1 MSLRKS
7 NIVSL
12 NEMEKRN
19 PLVHYET
26 VINTIKN
33 EQSDDLVKNIKDIN
47 LGIYDPERKIKEL
60 KALMETLKEMK
71 KMVVHY
77 YEKLSKEKSNSS
89 PKSLKD
95 SYLIL
100 MNRLDEIHKILNE
113 LLNQTS
119 LNDPLLVPNHL
130 KNTNKITNNNIA
142 KNPLFGTNHLNN
154 YIPFN
159 EYTKKVGNERNDFEK
174 KLGNKTKNE
183 LLKNIENNLD
193 GIKKMDKNKLLKQSL
208 YNRVMKSKNR
218 SKRLTPSVK
227 KMKNEL
233 YYHPKKYQSNK
244 ILKYKLIN
252 KRKTELLKNVE
263 NNLKSM
269 NKTVKNELL
278 KKQQLYNKISK
289 IKNRSNR
296 LTPSINKMKN
306 ELYYHPKK
314 YISKTGIHKSPR
326 RPSTIT
332 NFKLKSPTRKVYKPK
347 PRPIAKNPLF
357 VPNHLNNYNPFNEY
371 TKKVGNERNDF
382 EKKLGNKTKNEL
394 LKNIENNLD
403 DIKKMDKN
411 KSPRPIAKT
420 PMVEKKTRKVYKP
433 KPRPI
438 AKTPMVEKKTR
449 KVYL

>member
-1 MSLRKS
+1 
-7 NIVSL
+7 
-12 NEMEKRN
+12 
-19 PLVHYET
+19 
-26 VINTIKN
+26 
-33 EQSDDLVKNIKDIN
+33 
-47 LGIYDPERKIKEL
+47 
-60 KALMETLKEMK
+60 
-71 KMVVHY
+71 
-77 YEKLSKEKSNSS
+77 
-89 PKSLKD
+89 
-95 SYLIL
+95 
-100 MNRLDEIHKILNE
+100 
-113 LLNQTS
+113 
-119 LNDPLLVPNHL
+119 
-130 KNTNKITNNNIA
+130 
-142 KNPLFGTNHLNN
+142 
-154 YIPFN
+154 
-159 EYTKKVGNERNDFEK
+159 
-174 KLGNKTKNE
+174 
-183 LLKNIENNLD
+183 
-193 GIKKMDKNKLLKQSL
+193 MDKNKLLKQSL

-326 RPSTIT
+326 RPSTKT

-347 PRPIAKNPLF
+347 
-357 VPNHLNNYNPFNEY
+357 
-371 TKKVGNERNDF
+371 
-382 EKKLGNKTKNEL
+382 
-394 LKNIENNLD
+394 
-403 DIKKMDKN
+403 
-411 KSPRPIAKT
+411 PRPIAKT

-449 KVYL
+449 KIYL

>member
-1 MSLRKS
+1 
-7 NIVSL
+7 
-12 NEMEKRN
+12 
-19 PLVHYET
+19 
-26 VINTIKN
+26 
-33 EQSDDLVKNIKDIN
+33 
-47 LGIYDPERKIKEL
+47 
-60 KALMETLKEMK
+60 
-71 KMVVHY
+71 
-77 YEKLSKEKSNSS
+77 
-89 PKSLKD
+89 
-95 SYLIL
+95 
-100 MNRLDEIHKILNE
+100 
-113 LLNQTS
+113 
-119 LNDPLLVPNHL
+119 
-130 KNTNKITNNNIA
+130 
-142 KNPLFGTNHLNN
+142 LFGTNHLNN

-218 SKRLTPSVK
+218 S
-227 KMKNEL
+227 
-233 YYHPKKYQSNK
+233 
-244 ILKYKLIN
+244 
-252 KRKTELLKNVE
+252 
-263 NNLKSM
+263 
-269 NKTVKNELL
+269 
-278 KKQQLYNKISK
+278 
-289 IKNRSNR
+289 NR

-326 RPSTIT
+326 RPSTKT

-357 VPNHLNNYNPFNEY
+357 GTNHLNNYIPFNEY

-438 AKTPMVEKKTR
+438 AKNPLFVPNHLNNYNPFNEYTKKVGNERNDFEKKLGNKTKNELLKNIENNLDGIKKMDKNKSPRPIAKTPMVEKKTRKVYKPKPRPIAKTPMVEKKTR

>member
-89 PKSLKD
+89 TKSLKD

-100 MNRLDEIHKILNE
+100 MNRLDEIHKTLNE

-154 YIPFN
+154 YNPFN

-326 RPSTIT
+326 RPSTKT

-347 PRPIAKNPLF
+347 
-357 VPNHLNNYNPFNEY
+357 
-371 TKKVGNERNDF
+371 
-382 EKKLGNKTKNEL
+382 
-394 LKNIENNLD
+394 
-403 DIKKMDKN
+403 
-411 KSPRPIAKT
+411 PRPIAKT

>member
-12 NEMEKRN
+12 NEMKKRN

-33 EQSDDLVKNIKDIN
+33 EQLDDLVKNIKDID

-89 PKSLKD
+89 TKSLKD

-100 MNRLDEIHKILNE
+100 MNRLDEIHKTLNE
-113 LLNQTS
+113 LLNQTY

-130 KNTNKITNNNIA
+130 KNTNKITNNNIV

-218 SKRLTPSVK
+218 S
-227 KMKNEL
+227 
-233 YYHPKKYQSNK
+233 
-244 ILKYKLIN
+244 
-252 KRKTELLKNVE
+252 
-263 NNLKSM
+263 
-269 NKTVKNELL
+269 
-278 KKQQLYNKISK
+278 
-289 IKNRSNR
+289 NR

-326 RPSTIT
+326 RPSTKT
-332 NFKLKSPTRKVYKPK
+332 NFKLKSPTRKVYKPKPRPIAKTPMVEKKTRKVYKPK

-420 PMVEKKTRKVYKP
+420 PMVEKKTRKVY
-433 KPRPI
+433 
-438 AKTPMVEKKTR
+438 
-449 KVYL
+449 L

>member
-12 NEMEKRN
+12 NEIKKRN

-33 EQSDDLVKNIKDIN
+33 EQLDDLVKNIKDID

-89 PKSLKD
+89 TKSLKD

-100 MNRLDEIHKILNE
+100 MNRLDEIHKTLNE
-113 LLNQTS
+113 LLNQTY

-130 KNTNKITNNNIA
+130 KNTNKITNNNIV

-154 YIPFN
+154 YNPFN

-347 PRPIAKNPLF
+347 PR
-357 VPNHLNNYNPFNEY
+357 
-371 TKKVGNERNDF
+371 
-382 EKKLGNKTKNEL
+382 
-394 LKNIENNLD
+394 
-403 DIKKMDKN
+403 
-411 KSPRPIAKT
+411 
-420 PMVEKKTRKVYKP
+420 TRQS
-433 KPRPI
+433 
-438 AKTPMVEKKTR
+438 
-449 KVYL
+449 

>member
-12 NEMEKRN
+12 NEMKKRN

-33 EQSDDLVKNIKDIN
+33 EQLDDLVKNIKDID

-89 PKSLKD
+89 TKSLKD
-95 SYLIL
+95 SYLIF
-100 MNRLDEIHKILNE
+100 MNRLDEIHKTLNE
-113 LLNQTS
+113 LLNQTY

-130 KNTNKITNNNIA
+130 KNTNKITNNNIV

-154 YIPFN
+154 YI
-159 EYTKKVGNERNDFEK
+159 
-174 KLGNKTKNE
+174 
-183 LLKNIENNLD
+183 
-193 GIKKMDKNKLLKQSL
+193 
-208 YNRVMKSKNR
+208 
-218 SKRLTPSVK
+218 
-227 KMKNEL
+227 
-233 YYHPKKYQSNK
+233 
-244 ILKYKLIN
+244 
-252 KRKTELLKNVE
+252 
-263 NNLKSM
+263 
-269 NKTVKNELL
+269 
-278 KKQQLYNKISK
+278 
-289 IKNRSNR
+289 
-296 LTPSINKMKN
+296 
-306 ELYYHPKK
+306 
-314 YISKTGIHKSPR
+314 
-326 RPSTIT
+326 
-332 NFKLKSPTRKVYKPK
+332 
-347 PRPIAKNPLF
+347 
-357 VPNHLNNYNPFNEY
+357 PFNEY

-433 KPRPI
+433 KPR
-438 AKTPMVEKKTR
+438 TR
-449 KVYL
+449 QS